1 MSLMAAAFVLLPSI
15 WHEAS
20 AQMRTVSGTVTES
33 TASGIVPVVGAGV
46 IVKNSPSTGA
56 ATDINGRY
64 TINVPSNRDVTLVF
78 SSIGYADQEVEVGS
92 RSVVDVT
99 LSASTE
105 FIEDVVVVGYGVQ
118 KRSDVAG
125 SVASI
130 KSDELFQY
138 PASSMAELM

>member
-78 SSIGYADQEVEVGS
+78 SSIGYADQ
-92 RSVVDVT
+92 
-99 LSASTE
+99 
-105 FIEDVVVVGYGVQ
+105 
-118 KRSDVAG
+118 
-125 SVASI
+125 
-130 KSDELFQY
+130 
-138 PASSMAELM
+138 